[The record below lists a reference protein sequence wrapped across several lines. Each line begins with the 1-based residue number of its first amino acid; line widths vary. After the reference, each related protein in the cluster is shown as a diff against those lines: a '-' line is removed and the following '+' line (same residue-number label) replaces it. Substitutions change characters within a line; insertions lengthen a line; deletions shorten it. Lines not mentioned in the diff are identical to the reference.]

1 MQIETHTKFADHY
14 VANCA
19 TTNASSAIANGDAIQ
34 VLICTDLK
42 AEVGKYSSQ
51 GFIQVG
57 HAQFVGKGNLG
68 VHREARE
75 QAVKVG
81 ASVVLFTL
89 VPCKLRAIRKDPSGE
104 IDMQAV
110 LDDPPSRIS
119 PTGHSVLTSAFL
131 AKAQNEV

>member
-14 VANCA
+14 VANSAA
-19 TTNASSAIANGDAIQ
+19 TNVSPKTVDGDAVQ
-34 VLICTDLK
+34 VLMCTDLE

-51 GFIQVG
+51 GFVQVG

-68 VHREARE
+68 VRREACE

-89 VPCKLRAIRKDPSGE
+89 VPCKLRSIRKDPNGE
-104 IDMQAV
+104 IDMRAV
-110 LDDPPSRIS
+110 LADPPSSLS
-119 PTGHSVLTSAFL
+119 PKGHSVLTSAFL
-131 AKAQNEV
+131 AKAQDEV